1 MRISV
6 PSDHAGNPF
15 AYVMSHYAQNL
26 AKAATDFSQ
35 AAFLHSK
42 LSFREF
48 EGARLRTA
56 QINGCLTC
64 QGFRPAQE
72 LTGYLEY
79 GGHSA
84 VTSVATNG
92 AAPDESYYQAVS
104 EWRSSP
110 VFSTRERLA
119 IEFAERIG
127 LDPQGIAEDEEF
139 WRGAK
144 QSFNDED
151 LVDLSCCVAGWMGL
165 GRLTHALGLDGACS
179 FTPPAAAPMPRAAVA

>member
-6 PSDHAGNPF
+6 PSEHAGNPF
-15 AYVMSHYAQNL
+15 AYVMSHYARDL

-79 GGHSA
+79 GGNSA
-84 VTSVATNG
+84 AKSVATNG
-92 AAPDESYYQAVS
+92 AAPDESYYQAVG

-110 VFSTRERLA
+110 VFSARERLA
-119 IEFAERIG
+119 IEYAERIG
-127 LDPQGIAEDEEF
+127 LDPQGIAEDDEF
-139 WRGAK
+139 WQRAK
-144 QSFNDED
+144 QSFSDED

-179 FTPPAAAPMPRAAVA
+179 FTPSAAVRAPRAAVA